1 MSTKRV
7 FALTVAAT
15 AGLALS
21 ACAESDDSATSAEPV
36 TETVA
41 SVETVSEGRD
51 DDADRDDRDD
61 DADDRAVAPAQPAA
75 NGELPEAVT
84 GYTDEAR
91 AGMSDENVSEA
102 DVEAALAAAHEGNAS
117 VEWEDDGYF
126 EIEHGEVE
134 IDIDPAGL
142 VRDAGR

>member
-21 ACAESDDSATSAEPV
+21 ACAEYDDSATSAEPV

-41 SVETVSEGRD
+41 SVETVTEV
-51 DDADRDDRDD
+51 RDD
-61 DADDRAVAPAQPAA
+61 DADD
-75 NGELPEAVT
+75 LPEAVT

-91 AGMSDENVSEA
+91 AEMREENVSEA

-117 VEWEDDGYF
+117 VEGEDDGYF

-142 VRDAGR
+142 VRDADR

>member
-41 SVETVSEGRD
+41 SVETVTEV
-51 DDADRDDRDD
+51 RDD
-61 DADDRAVAPAQPAA
+61 DADDRAAAPAQPAA
-75 NGELPEAVT
+75 NGDLPEAVT

-91 AGMSDENVSEA
+91 AEMRDENVSEA

-142 VRDAGR
+142 VRDADR

>member
-41 SVETVSEGRD
+41 
-51 DDADRDDRDD
+51 
-61 DADDRAVAPAQPAA
+61 PARPAA
-75 NGELPEAVT
+75 NGDLPEAVT

-91 AGMSDENVSEA
+91 AEMRDENVSEA

-142 VRDAGR
+142 VRDADR

>member
-36 TETVA
+36 TETVD
-41 SVETVSEGRD
+41 SVETVTEVRD
-51 DDADRDDRDD
+51 DDADDRDD
-61 DADDRAVAPAQPAA
+61 DADDRAAAPAQPAA
-75 NGELPEAVT
+75 NGDLPEAVT

-91 AGMSDENVSEA
+91 AEMRDENVSEA
-102 DVEAALAAAHEGNAS
+102 DVEAALAAAHDGTAS
-117 VEWEDDGYF
+117 VEWDDDGYF
-126 EIEHGEVE
+126 EIENGEVD

-142 VRDAGR
+142 VRDADR

>member
-7 FALTVAAT
+7 FALTAAAT

-41 SVETVSEGRD
+41 SVETVTEVRD
-51 DDADRDDRDD
+51 DDADDRDDRDD
-61 DADDRAVAPAQPAA
+61 DRAAAPAQPAA
-75 NGELPEAVT
+75 NGDLPEAVT

-91 AGMSDENVSEA
+91 AEMRDENVSEA
-102 DVEAALAAAHEGNAS
+102 DVEAALAAAHDGTAS
-117 VEWEDDGYF
+117 VEWDDDGYF
-126 EIEHGEVE
+126 EIENGEVD

-142 VRDAGR
+142 VRDADR